1 MEATNYT
8 SIGPVLQLNKAGELT
23 QKRMKAVKV
32 CDGLYISEPNKTQLV
47 KMVIEY
53 NGVMWI
59 EHTTP
64 AKHVDPESLAKRMP
78 AILKNIEDGKLA
90 TMDEYRQEINRRIF
104 NPDSPA
110 IMELKKPE
118 RKKPAPL
125 AENERKVNVLMFKM
139 IRGSM
144 KMTEKKAVITEVA
157 PHVYKYVHKL
167 NRYSERI
174 KIIFEID
181 GVYFQR
187 SDNGAYLL
195 EYEDFTEVCTKAYER
210 ARDDVAAGAAKGVA
224 YFIEVQKRINAA
236 TPTETPQISTETA
249 ETVNVSAEGDK
260 AAERAEN
267 KPERK
272 IKYFHYTPEQL
283 KRYIIDVYDK
293 RANGEWVLDHQE
305 DTDNGYYDVLD
316 GKVIYWHDKRANRFS
331 FYNMD
336 FNSPTCGRCFRIN
349 STYQKEKYVVSN
361 EILMEFLMGD
371 TYRNIH
377 KQTVYNNGKYEHY
390 YTIQDRYGNFNVG
403 NFSYTFDGIMQ
414 RFNDDYKDYAT
425 IIWQSPEFAP
435 QLPVTPLTVECATEA
450 CKLAQT
456 A

>member
-1 MEATNYT
+1 MEATNKRRENL
-8 SIGPVLQLNKAGELT
+8 SWPDQDKVNAQLEAIRELAKELRTDYPTDTDDADTNCRNKAMNRRNGIIREQFVEGYTPYFVTGKIWLELFDFIGFNVDKET
-23 QKRMKAVKV
+23 RKRFASHLNCYYFWIADFQPRLSSKYAQRIHWYVQNSLF
-32 CDGLYISEPNKTQLV
+32 CLRNKLQTE
-47 KMVIEY
+47 K
-53 NGVMWI
+53 
-59 EHTTP
+59 
-64 AKHVDPESLAKRMP
+64 
-78 AILKNIEDGKLA
+78 
-90 TMDEYRQEINRRIF
+90 EYREG
-104 NPDSPA
+104 
-110 IMELKKPE
+110 KY
-118 RKKPAPL
+118 
-125 AENERKVNVLMFKM
+125 
-139 IRGSM
+139 GS
-144 KMTEKKAVITEVA
+144 
-157 PHVYKYVHKL
+157 
-167 NRYSERI
+167 
-174 KIIFEID
+174 
-181 GVYFQR
+181 
-187 SDNGAYLL
+187 
-195 EYEDFTEVCTKAYER
+195 
-210 ARDDVAAGAAKGVA
+210 KGQA
-224 YFIEVQKRINAA
+224 YFKEIEEQPA

-249 ETVNVSAEGDK
+249 EAVNVSAEGDK

-435 QLPVTPLTVECATEA
+435 QSPETPQTVECTAEA
-450 CKLAQT
+450 YKLAQT